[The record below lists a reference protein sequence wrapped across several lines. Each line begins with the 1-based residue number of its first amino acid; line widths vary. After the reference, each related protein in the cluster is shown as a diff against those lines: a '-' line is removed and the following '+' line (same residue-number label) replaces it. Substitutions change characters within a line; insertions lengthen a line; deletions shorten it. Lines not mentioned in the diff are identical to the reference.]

1 MNTSA
6 RAFGWPQIVRLGLV
20 QACLG
25 AVVVVTTST
34 LNRVMVV
41 ELALPAL
48 LPGFLVAWHY
58 GVQMVRPRMGFGAD
72 QGRRNTPWMLGG
84 MAVLGTGGVLAALA
98 TVWMDSQ
105 RLYGALL
112 AFAAFA
118 LIGLGVSACGTS
130 LLALMA
136 KRVPEA
142 RRAPAATAVW
152 MMMIL
157 GFAVTAGVVG
167 RLIEPYSPS
176 VLLRVSIG
184 LSLLT
189 LCVTALA
196 LWRLEGAAQSL
207 PHGAPEA
214 AAACLPVDEASNA
227 TPETRAGQ
235 PAAARQTFGQAFA
248 AVWDE
253 RAARTFT
260 VFVFLSMLA
269 YSAQDLVLEPFAG
282 AVHGFSPG
290 QTTQLSGWHHMG
302 VLGGMIVVAF
312 AGSAKARGRLGTVQ
326 GWMVGGCLASAL
338 ATVGLSWAAL
348 QQAWPLQLNVVLLG
362 LANGAFS
369 IAAIATMMRLA
380 GEGGPGREGTRMGL
394 WGAAQ
399 ALAFGLGGLLGT
411 GASDLAHTLLGGHR
425 SAYASVFA
433 LQAVMFVVSAL
444 VAVRL
449 GALRPGL
456 SPQRTAA
463 PGDHAAS
470 HASVRDN
477 ALETI

>member
-1 MNTSA
+1 MNKTSE
-6 RAFGWPQIVRLGLV
+6 FGWPQILRLGLV

-84 MAVLGTGGVLAALA
+84 MAVLGAGGVLAALA
-98 TVWMDSQ
+98 TVWMGSE

-112 AFAAFA
+112 ALLAFA
-118 LIGLGVSACGTS
+118 FIGLGVSACGTS

-142 RRAPAATAVW
+142 RRAPAATTVW

-167 RLIEPYSPS
+167 KLIEPYSPE
-176 VLLRVSIG
+176 VLLRVSAG

-189 LCVTALA
+189 LGITALA
-196 LWRLEGAAQSL
+196 LWRLEGPAVVSPAPAPATGAQVPAQSFR
-207 PHGAPEA
+207 E
-214 AAACLPVDEASNA
+214 
-227 TPETRAGQ
+227 
-235 PAAARQTFGQAFA
+235 AFA

-253 RAARTFT
+253 AQARTFT

-290 QTTQLSGWHHMG
+290 QTTQLSGFHHMG
-302 VLGGMIVVAF
+302 VLGGMIAVAF
-312 AGSAKARGRLGTVQ
+312 AGSARARGRLGSVQ

-348 QQAWPLQLNVVLLG
+348 QSDWPLRLNVVLMG
-362 LANGAFS
+362 VANGAFS

-380 GEGGPGREGTRMGL
+380 GAGGPGREGTRMGL

-399 ALAFGLGGLLGT
+399 ALAFGLGGLVGT
-411 GASDLAHTLLGGHR
+411 GASDLAHGLLGGHR

-433 LQAVMFVVSAL
+433 LQAVMFAVSA
-444 VAVRL
+444 VV
-449 GALRPGL
+449 ALRLATP
-456 SPQRTAA
+456 RAA
-463 PGDHAAS
+463 PSAAAAPLNDPS
-470 HASVRDN
+470 FERG
-477 ALETI
+477 

>member
-1 MNTSA
+1 MTSA
-6 RAFGWPQIVRLGLV
+6 SFEFGWPQILRLGLV

-84 MAVLGTGGVLAALA
+84 MAVLGVGGVLAALA
-98 TVWMDSQ
+98 TVWMGSE

-112 AFAAFA
+112 AMLAFA

-142 RRAPAATAVW
+142 RRAPAATTVW

-167 RLIEPYSPS
+167 KLIEPYSPEL
-176 VLLRVSIG
+176 LLRVSAG
-184 LSLLT
+184 LSVLT
-189 LCVTALA
+189 LSVTALA
-196 LWRLEGAAQSL
+196 LWRLEG
-207 PHGAPEA
+207 
-214 AAACLPVDEASNA
+214 
-227 TPETRAGQ
+227 
-235 PAAARQTFGQAFA
+235 PAAVPVPVAPAPSPDAPAQTFRQAFA

-253 RAARTFT
+253 PAARTFT

-302 VLGGMIVVAF
+302 VLGGMIAVAF
-312 AGSAKARGRLGTVQ
+312 AGSARARGRLGTVQ

-348 QQAWPLQLNVVLLG
+348 QSAWPLQINVVLLG
-362 LANGAFS
+362 VANGAFS

-399 ALAFGLGGLLGT
+399 ALAFGLGGLVGT
-411 GASDLAHTLLGGHR
+411 GASDLAHALLGGHR

-433 LQAVMFVVSAL
+433 LQAVMFVASAL
-444 VAVRL
+444 VALRL
-449 GALRPGL
+449 AHPRRCVKDVQDGQAALHDPSFERG
-456 SPQRTAA
+456 
-463 PGDHAAS
+463 
-470 HASVRDN
+470 
-477 ALETI
+477 

>member
-1 MNTSA
+1 MNMTPPS
-6 RAFGWPQIVRLGLV
+6 FGWPQILRLGLV

-84 MAVLGTGGVLAALA
+84 MAVLGAGGVLAALA
-98 TVWMDSQ
+98 TVWMGSE

-112 AFAAFA
+112 ALLAFA
-118 LIGLGVSACGTS
+118 MIGLGVSACGTS

-136 KRVPEA
+136 KRVPDA

-167 RLIEPYSPS
+167 KLIEPYSPG
-176 VLLRVSIG
+176 VLLRVSCG

-189 LCVTALA
+189 LCITSLA
-196 LWRLEGAAQSL
+196 LWRLEGPATTSL
-207 PHGAPEA
+207 PVATDGAPA
-214 AAACLPVDEASNA
+214 PQ
-227 TPETRAGQ
+227 AGNSLQ
-235 PAAARQTFGQAFA
+235 GRNFRQAFA

-302 VLGGMIVVAF
+302 VLFGMIAVAF
-312 AGSAKARGRLGTVQ
+312 AGSARARGRLGTVQ
-326 GWMVGGCLASAL
+326 AWMVGGCLASAL

-348 QQAWPLQLNVVLLG
+348 QTAWPLQLNVVVLG
-362 LANGAFS
+362 VANGAFS

-380 GEGGPGREGTRMGL
+380 SEGGPGREGTRMGL

-399 ALAFGLGGLLGT
+399 ALAFGLGGLVGT
-411 GASDLAHTLLGGHR
+411 GASDLAHLLLGGHAN
-425 SAYASVFA
+425 AYASVFA
-433 LQAVMFVVSAL
+433 LQAVMFAVSA
-444 VAVRL
+444 VV
-449 GALRPGL
+449 ALRLATP
-456 SPQRTAA
+456 RA
-463 PGDHAAS
+463 PSSGTTPVPLNDPS
-470 HASVRDN
+470 FERG
-477 ALETI
+477 

>member
-1 MNTSA
+1 MTNVA
-6 RAFGWPQIVRLGLV
+6 LEFGWPQILRLGLV

-58 GVQMVRPRMGFGAD
+58 GVQVVRPRMGFGAD

-84 MAVLGTGGVLAALA
+84 MAVLGAGGVLAALA
-98 TVWMDSQ
+98 TVWMGSE
-105 RLYGALL
+105 RRYGVLLALL
-112 AFAAFA
+112 AFA

-136 KRVPEA
+136 KRVPQG
-142 RRAPAATAVW
+142 RRAPAATVVW

-167 RLIEPYSPS
+167 QLIEPYSPEG
-176 VLLRVSIG
+176 LLRVSCG

-189 LCVTALA
+189 LGLTALA
-196 LWRLEGAAQSL
+196 LWRLEGPAGPASSIVQPGAQ
-207 PHGAPEA
+207 
-214 AAACLPVDEASNA
+214 VM
-227 TPETRAGQ
+227 Q
-235 PAAARQTFGQAFA
+235 PDKGLQGRKFREAFA

-253 RAARTFT
+253 RAARTFS

-302 VLGGMIVVAF
+302 VLGGMIAVAF
-312 AGSAKARGRLGTVQ
+312 AGSGRARGRLGTVQ

-348 QQAWPLQLNVVLLG
+348 QTVWPLQLNVVLLG
-362 LANGAFS
+362 VANGAFS

-380 GEGGPGREGTRMGL
+380 SEGGPGREGTRMGL

-399 ALAFGLGGLLGT
+399 ALAFGLGGLVGT
-411 GASDLAHTLLGGHR
+411 GASDLAHALLGEHR
-425 SAYASVFA
+425 GAYASVFA
-433 LQAVMFVVSAL
+433 MQAVMFAVSAG
-444 VAVRL
+444 V
-449 GALRPGL
+449 ALRL
-456 SPQRTAA
+456 SNSGMRPRAR
-463 PGDHAAS
+463 PNSLNDPS
-470 HASVRDN
+470 
-477 ALETI
+477 LERG

>member
-1 MNTSA
+1 MNRMSD
-6 RAFGWPQIVRLGLV
+6 FGWPQILRLGLV

-41 ELALPAL
+41 ELAMPAL

-84 MAVLGTGGVLAALA
+84 MAVLGAGGVLAALA
-98 TVWMDSQ
+98 TVWMGSE

-112 AFAAFA
+112 ALLAFA

-142 RRAPAATAVW
+142 RRAPAATTVW

-167 RLIEPYSPS
+167 KLIEPYSPQL
-176 VLLRVSIG
+176 LLRVSAG

-189 LCVTALA
+189 LGVTALA
-196 LWRLEGAAQSL
+196 LWRLEG
-207 PHGAPEA
+207 PGVPPA
-214 AAACLPVDEASNA
+214 AAAPAS
-227 TPETRAGQ
+227 G
-235 PAAARQTFGQAFA
+235 PAVPALTFRQAFA

-253 RAARTFT
+253 AQARTFT

-282 AVHGFSPG
+282 VVHGFSPG
-290 QTTQLSGWHHMG
+290 QTTQLSGYHHMG
-302 VLGGMIVVAF
+302 VLGGMLAVAL
-312 AGSAKARGRLGTVQ
+312 AGSARARGRLGSVQ

-348 QQAWPLQLNVVLLG
+348 QSDWPLRLNVVLLG
-362 LANGAFS
+362 VANGAFS

-380 GEGGPGREGTRMGL
+380 GAGGPGREGTRMGL

-399 ALAFGLGGLLGT
+399 AMAFGLGGLVGT
-411 GASDLAHTLLGGHR
+411 GASDLAHSLLGGHR

-433 LQAVMFVVSAL
+433 LQAVMFAVSAV
-444 VAVRL
+444 VALRL
-449 GALRPGL
+449 AAPREAAAVAPGALNGP
-456 SPQRTAA
+456 SPER
-463 PGDHAAS
+463 G
-470 HASVRDN
+470 
-477 ALETI
+477 